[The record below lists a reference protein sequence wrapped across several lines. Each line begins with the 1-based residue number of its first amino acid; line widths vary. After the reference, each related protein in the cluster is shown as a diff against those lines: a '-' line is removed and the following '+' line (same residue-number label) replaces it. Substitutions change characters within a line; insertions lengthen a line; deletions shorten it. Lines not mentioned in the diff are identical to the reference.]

1 MPGKLYPGDVEVT
14 RHVAVG
20 IDGVNSHS
28 HTVVILVSFRSAINS
43 RLEPTRFE
51 SLRKFPGK
59 R

>member
-1 MPGKLYPGDVEVT
+1 MLGKLYPGDIEMT

-43 RLEPTRFE
+43 RLEPTGL
-51 SLRKFPGK
+51 SL
-59 R
+59 